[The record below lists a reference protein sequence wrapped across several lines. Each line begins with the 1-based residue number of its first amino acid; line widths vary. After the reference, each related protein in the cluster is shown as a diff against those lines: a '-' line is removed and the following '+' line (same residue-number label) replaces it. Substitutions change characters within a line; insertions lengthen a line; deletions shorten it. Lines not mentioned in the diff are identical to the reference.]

1 MDFVIYSTR
10 DSNQFSFSYYN
21 YFSLYEKAYII
32 ILILLCRELFKLS
45 RQLSPLRIDS
55 CMNFPSFSTE
65 LS

>member
-21 YFSLYEKAYII
+21 YFSIYEKVYII
-32 ILILLCRELFKLS
+32 ILILLCRELFKLR
-45 RQLSPLRIDS
+45 RQLSPLHIDS
-55 CMNFPSFSTE
+55 CMNFPSFSSE